1 MTWVTVSLV
10 ASEDFH
16 GYAVE
21 KHIYHWA
28 AVAIDSGFAPQ

>member
-1 MTWVTVSLV
+1 MTWVTVS
-10 ASEDFH
+10 SENFH

-21 KHIYHWA
+21 KYIYYWA

>member
-1 MTWVTVSLV
+1 MTWVTVSLI

-21 KHIYHWA
+21 KYIYYWA
-28 AVAIDSGFAPQ
+28 AVATGQSVAPR